1 MWYGMD
7 LITLEKIP
15 IRIDWSIDKSNNY
28 QVEIV
33 MNTSDFFSSGTII
46 RKQIMQFKKRYI
58 KLIEEA
64 KKLAR
69 SKNKRTKNK
78 FQSSDFWKLG
88 KILFDF
94 NKEVENEFFITNY
107 TEAISRDMKG
117 FYLSDT
123 EVGVLGQFV
132 QYFKKNEVFDIIS
145 FAHYRDFT
153 WKWNKLSERGL
164 LEQEKQKFLELGKK
178 EKLPDHKKYRNQLK
192 LLIETNELPRMREN
206 LACRRG
212 K

>member
-1 MWYGMD
+1 MG
-7 LITLEKIP
+7 
-15 IRIDWSIDKSNNY
+15 SN
-28 QVEIV
+28 
-33 MNTSDFFSSGTII
+33 DFFSSGTTI
-46 RKQIMQFKKRYI
+46 RNDIKQFKKRYI
-58 KLIEEA
+58 KLIEDA
-64 KKLAR
+64 RKLAK
-69 SKNKRTKNK
+69 SKNKRANKK

-153 WKWNKLSERGL
+153 WKWNQLSERGL